1 MSPSSGNEM
10 GIKKY
15 NYMRRAAPTMPA
27 SPYKADILIGI
38 SADILS
44 IRGRS
49 RSSPALVIPP
59 AKTIISGSKILIRL
73 SIPADRYPK

>member
-1 MSPSSGNEM
+1 MSPSPGKEM

-27 SPYKADILIGI
+27 SPFKADISMGI

-44 IRGRS
+44 IRGIS
-49 RSSPALVIPP
+49 KSSPAFVIPP
-59 AKTIISGSKILIRL
+59 AKTIISGSKILIKL
-73 SIPADRYPK
+73 SIPVERYPK